1 MTRAMFVTVLHR
13 LEGRPAPGGAA
24 PFSDVPAG
32 QWHSDAIAWAA
43 ENGIVL
49 GIGNGMFAPQADITR
64 QDLAVILARYAEAA
78 GKQFPVTL
86 QYKAFED
93 DTSIAGYA
101 KDAVQALF
109 CGSILQGKP
118 GNRFDPEGASTRAE
132 VAAVIRRF
140 AEATA
145 V

>member
-1 MTRAMFVTVLHR
+1 
-13 LEGRPAPGGAA
+13 
-24 PFSDVPAG
+24 
-32 QWHSDAIAWAA
+32 
-43 ENGIVL
+43 VL

-64 QDLAVILARYAEAA
+64 QDLAAILARYAEAA
-78 GKQFPVTL
+78 DKQFHVTL

-93 DTSIAGYA
+93 DASIAGYA
-101 KDAVQALF
+101 KGAVQTLF

-145 V
+145 G